1 MHLDF
6 AYGDIRRSSYA
17 VQQGKEDPL
26 SQGNEADEEEAEEE
40 EMKQDIADL
49 KKRIQSVSSRMVPLM
64 GQVNYAHR
72 LLSHVK
78 GLERIIEQLEREIEP
93 MKSVRKSRSKKDGPD
108 E

>member
-6 AYGDIRRSSYA
+6 AYGGIRRTYHA

-26 SQGNEADEEEAEEE
+26 SQGNETDEEAEE

-49 KKRIQSVSSRMVPLM
+49 KKRILSVSSRMVPLM
-64 GQVNYAHR
+64 GQVNYSHR
-72 LLSHVK
+72 LLNHVK
-78 GLERIIEQLEREIEP
+78 GLERIVEQLEREIEP
-93 MKSVRKSRSKKDGPD
+93 MKPVKKSRSKKDGPD